1 MTIREREVLA
11 QQHAAKLDEAKRKE
25 LQLKMARSTLN
36 NIKNEYSAY
45 MSSIRNLSKVGL
57 CLCLQYVYHDCL
69 VALYFCCR

>member
-45 MSSIRNLSKVGL
+45 MSSIRNLSKVS
-57 CLCLQYVYHDCL
+57 
-69 VALYFCCR
+69 